1 MNATPSMAKEN
12 PFIFPVLA
20 MCARTPTPA
29 ATSLSAS
36 SEAVGLSAIASPT
49 SLWSRWRGGSV
60 KVLSAM
66 LISCGVSR
74 FLSARPNPSPGVSVS
89 PCSRSSSCVASIT
102 ERASH
107 FPCHSVES
115 IPIRVA
121 SMCTWSC
128 PVSWWRTSTCWCRS
142 GFIPIFCIK
151 PRATS
156 PHWSSVRDSPA
167 GRVKEQ
173 CQTGRDTSGRS
184 SRDMRNSA
192 DSSRGVVP
200 AMFPPTIRAPGRGSF
215 RFSGSRSRYSARP
228 RNPVPRLIAP
238 FIGGLLHGLHG
249 RSRGRRPLHQVTP

>member
-1 MNATPSMAKEN
+1 
-12 PFIFPVLA
+12 
-20 MCARTPTPA
+20 MCARTPTPT

-36 SEAVGLSAIASPT
+36 SEAVGLSCTAS
-49 SLWSRWRGGSV
+49 SSSRCSRWRGGSCP
-60 KVLSAM
+60 VLTAI

-107 FPCHSVES
+107 FPCQSEES
-115 IPIRVA
+115 SPIRVA
-121 SMCTWSC
+121 SICTWSWSVSRC
-128 PVSWWRTSTCWCRS
+128 PTRMYWCIS
-142 GFIPIFCIK
+142 GSIPILCIS

-156 PHWSSVRDSPA
+156 SHCWSDNVSPA
-167 GRVKEQ
+167 GRVREQ
-173 CQTGRDTSGRS
+173 CHTGRATSGRS
-184 SRDMRNSA
+184 SRDRRNSA

-228 RNPVPRLIAP
+228 RNPLPRLIAP
-238 FIGGLLHGLHG
+238 FTVNLLHGL
-249 RSRGRRPLHQVTP
+249 RGCRPLHQVAPQTVDLNKQLI